1 MKKTLISTTIA
12 LALMTAITGCTA
24 KQNDTSVARSQQQ
37 VPSPLTV
44 TMLARYESGQYG
56 VSAAEILDYHPPSNS
71 IFVVNAE
78 NGQVDIL
85 DASIIGAAQAAKDPL
100 ALISR

>member
-1 MKKTLISTTIA
+1 
-12 LALMTAITGCTA
+12 
-24 KQNDTSVARSQQQ
+24 
-37 VPSPLTV
+37 
-44 TMLARYESGQYG
+44 MLARYESGQYG
-56 VSAAEILDYHPPSNS
+56 VSAAESLDYHPQSNS

-78 NGQVDIL
+78 SGQVDIL